1 MNREDHLEIIFKTEN
16 TSFGKSLDAF
26 VAILDE
32 IEKDNEFVFDED
44 LGYVT
49 CRPTNLDRIEIEA
62 SLLLP
67 LHDELKTSPTSILKN
82 EEMDEVLAYDE
93 RYEDKDEDDD
103 YNDQNSED
111 KEKEKETAHV
121 FKVIHKP
128 LETEQMTLQNMNDCL
143 SLII

>member
-93 RYEDKDEDDD
+93 RYEDKDDD
-103 YNDQNSED
+103 YYDQNNED
-111 KEKEKETAHV
+111 EEEKTAHV

>member
-1 MNREDHLEIIFKTEN
+1 VNREDHLEIIFKTEN

-93 RYEDKDEDDD
+93 RYEDKDDD
-103 YNDQNSED
+103 YYDQNNED
-111 KEKEKETAHV
+111 EEEETAHV